1 MGVMTDVFDLNLT
14 LKDAQLFKD
23 NKAKTV
29 EIIYELEIPG
39 EE

>member
-1 MGVMTDVFDLNLT
+1 MTDVFNLNLT

-23 NKAKTV
+23 NKEKTV